1 MLRIDLTEK
10 QIEYLIELLEGTISD
25 LRMEIAHTDSPF
37 YKDKLRNRKNDFA
50 AILENLN
57 ELRNEDK

>member
-1 MLRIDLTEK
+1 MLQIDLTEK
-10 QIEYLIELLEGTISD
+10 QNEYLIELIEGTISD

-37 YKDKLRNRKNDFA
+37 YKDKLRNRKDDLG
-50 AILENLN
+50 AILEKLK